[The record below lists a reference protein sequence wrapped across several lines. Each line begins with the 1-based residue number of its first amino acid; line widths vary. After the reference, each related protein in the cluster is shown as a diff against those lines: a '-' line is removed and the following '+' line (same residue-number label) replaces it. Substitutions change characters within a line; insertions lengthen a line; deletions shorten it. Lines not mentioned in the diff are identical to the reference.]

1 MDQDY
6 LCISIPT
13 ELQQYTKIV
22 SNINDNTEHPIKE
35 VNTDFG
41 VKLIKDDK
49 GNLIHA
55 AYYSESGELL
65 KKIFYDGP
73 TVSSIEHYRYNL
85 LCSIEKYNNGKI
97 TRKTKFNRFR
107 KPICIVN
114 YEYNRKDQITAI
126 RKFANDNRYEVEYG
140 YDELMRVNSRIIKVN
155 NNIVTEQ
162 RYRYDILDRIVEYKD
177 ENQTITVKKLN
188 PKNELLSYSITDKV
202 GNTIIIINKY
212 LCSDYIGTEIEL
224 NGHKTTVCDKS
235 YVDNIMLKK
244 PFTSEDDLDLVMSK
258 MIYKNNHERT
268 SNIAP
273 ITKRTSNTDITNVV
287 INENINISTK
297 PLPISMRKLRLL
309 QIA

>member
-1 MDQDY
+1 MNFDY
-6 LCISIPT
+6 LCISVPT
-13 ELQQYTKIV
+13 ELKQYAKVV
-22 SNINDNTEHPIKE
+22 SIINKFEELPDKG
-35 VNTDFG
+35 VNADFG

-65 KKIFYDGP
+65 KKIFYDGS
-73 TVSSIEHYRYNL
+73 TVSSIEHYRYNS
-85 LCSIEKYNNGKI
+85 LCSIEKYHDGRM
-97 TRKTKFNRFR
+97 TSKTKYNRLG

-126 RKFANDNRYEVEYG
+126 RKVADDIRYEVEYG

-155 NNIVTEQ
+155 NNIVAEQ

-188 PKNELLSYSITDKV
+188 SKNELLSYSITDKV
-202 GNTIIIINKY
+202 GNTIMIINKF

-235 YVDNIMLKK
+235 YIDNVMLKK

-258 MIYKNNHERT
+258 MLRKNKPEET
-268 SNIAP
+268 SC
-273 ITKRTSNTDITNVV
+273 ITSTTQRNCNTDITNVV
-287 INENINISTK
+287 INKNINLSTK
-297 PLPISMRKLRLL
+297 PLPISMRKLRLF